1 MDSKVEEGVKN
12 LNMENDHQEKEEKE
26 EKPQDANK
34 REPVVALPFE
44 AGDYYV
50 PRGGRRRF
58 RVRQPI
64 AHYRW
69 DLMHRVGEP
78 QARMREENVQR
89 FGDDVRQ
96 LMEKLRERQLSHSL
110 RAVST
115 DPPHHDHHDEFCLMP

>member
-1 MDSKVEEGVKN
+1 MESKVEQGVKD
-12 LNMENDHQEKEEKE
+12 LNMANDHQEKEEKE

-34 REPVVALPFE
+34 REAIIALPFE
-44 AGDYYV
+44 AGEYYV

-69 DLMHRVGEP
+69 DLVYRVGEP

-89 FGDDVRQ
+89 FGEDMRQ
-96 LMEKLRERQLSHSL
+96 LMEKLREKQLSYTM

>member
-1 MDSKVEEGVKN
+1 MESKDQGVKN
-12 LNMENDHQEKEEKE
+12 LNMEDGHQEKEEKE
-26 EKPQDANK
+26 EKPQDANN
-34 REPVVALPFE
+34 REPVVALPSE
-44 AGDYYV
+44 AGKNCA

-69 DLMHRVGEP
+69 DLMHRGGEP
-78 QARMREENVQR
+78 QARMREENAQR
-89 FGDDVRQ
+89 FGEDVRQ
-96 LMEKLRERQLSHSL
+96 LMEKLREKQLSHSM